1 MNDWVDTVFLTNE
14 LSAYREIPDDRID
27 WSSIVIG
34 AITSGLLAYGVWLS
48 YFK

>member
-14 LSAYREIPDDRID
+14 LSAYRDMPDDRTD
-27 WSSIVIG
+27 WADIVIG
-34 AITSGLLAYGVWLS
+34 AITIGLLAYGVWLS